1 MDTLFLEIAGFIIG
15 IKFYPT
21 EPPFLK
27 EKGFK
32 DRLAFYF
39 YGFVTKGAKKADFWI
54 DVKER
59 KNLEMMIQTI
69 SKKHFLNIYEEDKG
83 VLTTFYHLSEVQFSL
98 IIRKVCQQLLSK
110 YQGLIIHASASL
122 VKNQAFIFLG
132 SSGAGKSTIIN
143 LVSKVFPA
151 LADDSVIIKKEGS
164 QYYFYQTPFR
174 EKSFWVIKGS
184 GKFKLGKILFL
195 KKDLKQRVIKL
206 KDKEEISKQILEQFL
221 TQEINPNAQIES
233 LLKFIS
239 SFDNFYNLHFNLK
252 NPQELVKLLRENEI

>member
-1 MDTLFLEIAGFIIG
+1 MGNLFLSFAGFTIG
-15 IKFYPT
+15 IRFHPT
-21 EPPFLK
+21 QPPFLK

-39 YGFVTKGAKKADFWI
+39 YGFVSKKTKKADFWI
-54 DVKER
+54 DIKER
-59 KNLEMMIQTI
+59 RNLEMMIQTV
-69 SKKHFLNIYEEDKG
+69 SKKHFLNIYEEDNTS
-83 VLTTFYHLSEVQFSL
+83 LTTFYHLSEVQFSL

-110 YQGLIIHASASL
+110 HNGLLIHASAVLLKNKAL
-122 VKNQAFIFLG
+122 VFLG
-132 SSGAGKSTIIN
+132 KSGAGKSTTIK
-143 LVSKVFPA
+143 LLASSSKA

-184 GKFKLGKILFL
+184 GKFRLGKILFL
-195 KKDLKQRVIKL
+195 KKDSKQRVIKL

-221 TQEINPNAQIES
+221 TQEIDANIQITS

-239 SFDNFYNLHFNLK
+239 GFDNFYTLHFNLK
-252 NPQELVKLLRENEI
+252 NPQELVKLLTD